1 MSAEKIRHIV
11 CPHCAAVN
19 RLPAAKPA
27 AEAREAK
34 CGVCHEPLFS
44 GHPSPATTANFAKHI
59 ARNDVPVVVDFWADW
74 CMPCKMMAPVFE
86 RVAAEMEP
94 DIRFL
99 KLDTESEP
107 DIANRYRIQGI
118 PTVMVF
124 RKGRPIAHR
133 AGAMDAGSL
142 RAWLAQ
148 VTAPAA

>member
-1 MSAEKIRHIV
+1 MKPEVRHIV

-27 AEAREAK
+27 PEAREAK

-74 CMPCKMMAPVFE
+74 CGPCKMMAPVFE

-107 DIANRYRIQGI
+107 EIANRYRIQGI
-118 PTVMVF
+118 PTLMVF
-124 RKGRPIAHR
+124 RKGRPIAQR
-133 AGAMDAGSL
+133 AGAMDSATL
-142 RAWLAQ
+142 RAWLTQ